1 MVEFFD
7 FWEGNIDLRQA
18 GGFFVDDEFGQAVQ
32 CLRAENHVHIRS
44 AFDDVFTFL
53 RGNAA
58 GNADD
63 EVGIFFFE
71 RTYAAQVGEDFLLRF
86 FTHGAGVEQDDVG
99 VVRLGNLFDAAVF
112 FGEDGQHFFAVVLVH
127 LAPEGADKY
136 FFHGLF

>member
-1 MVEFFD
+1 MQ
-7 FWEGNIDLRQA
+7 R
-18 GGFFVDDEFGQAVQ
+18 
-32 CLRAENHVHIRS
+32 LRAENHVHIRS
-44 AFDDVFTFL
+44 AFDDVFAFL

-63 EVGIFFFE
+63 YVWVFLFE
-71 RTYAAQVGEDFLLRF
+71 RTDAAQVGEDFFLCF

-99 VVRLGNLFDAAVF
+99 VVRLGNLLDAAVF